1 MFALFSLSYRKK
13 EKRTKY
19 PRKSIEFEI
28 RKISEYIWRRN
39 EIRDTF
45 NRELNSTE
53 SRSNRK
59 LSFKW

>member
-19 PRKSIEFEI
+19 PRKSIEKI
-28 RKISEYIWRRN
+28 RKTSEYIWRRN

-45 NRELNSTE
+45 NRELNNTE

>member
-28 RKISEYIWRRN
+28 RKISEYI
-39 EIRDTF
+39 
-45 NRELNSTE
+45 
-53 SRSNRK
+53 
-59 LSFKW
+59 